1 MRPISYMF
9 FRPEEVHAAS
19 GHTPRYF
26 SRQNLGEGDIHMSHG
41 RRWIDFQDILVTH
54 ADENGLP
61 TIQATGVDT
70 DLSTRE
76 EPAHGQHFEPSL
88 AVPILVPLYSHKIMG
103 RYIRKRRPGLDV
115 ICVFNKPA
123 AYRRFGCL
131 MLYLL
136 GLFGSQPESCCKF
149 GIVWGSPSLH
159 KVLHNSSVSSL
170 HQRSF
175 LHIISSCLALMA
187 CGCEATHHAVL
198 YPILY
203 RFLNWPSLNHFIRLH
218 QHPLRNRHTD
228 LLCRLEIDHQLK
240 FRGLLDWEIGWL
252 CTFKNFVHVSG
263 RATIQVENIHPV
275 RHEPT
280 SLHE

>member
-19 GHTPRYF
+19 GHTPGYF

-88 AVPILVPLYSHKIMG
+88 TVPLLVPLYSHKIMG

-131 MLYLL
+131 MLYLP

-175 LHIISSCLALMA
+175 LHIISSCLVLMA
-187 CGCEATHHAVL
+187 CGCEATHHSVS
-198 YPILY
+198 YSILY
-203 RFLNWPSLNHFIRLH
+203 RFLNWPSLDHFIRSH
-218 QHPLRNRHTD
+218 QHIRRNRQTD
-228 LLCRLEIDHQLK
+228 LLRRRLRK
-240 FRGLLDWEIGWL
+240 SCLD
-252 CTFKNFVHVSG
+252 TAP
-263 RATIQVENIHPV
+263 AT
-275 RHEPT
+275 R
-280 SLHE
+280 S

>member
-19 GHTPRYF
+19 GHTPGYF

-88 AVPILVPLYSHKIMG
+88 AEPILAPLYSHKIMG

-131 MLYLL
+131 MLYLP

-175 LHIISSCLALMA
+175 LHIISSCLVLMA
-187 CGCEATHHAVL
+187 CGCEATYHIGPHLITLSALASTLCGIVR
-198 YPILY
+198 PICFSAL
-203 RFLNWPSLNHFIRLH
+203 RL
-218 QHPLRNRHTD
+218 TM
-228 LLCRLEIDHQLK
+228 
-240 FRGLLDWEIGWL
+240 
-252 CTFKNFVHVSG
+252 TSNFVGCSTG
-263 RATIQVENIHPV
+263 RSPSSS
-275 RHEPT
+275 PP
-280 SLHE
+280 